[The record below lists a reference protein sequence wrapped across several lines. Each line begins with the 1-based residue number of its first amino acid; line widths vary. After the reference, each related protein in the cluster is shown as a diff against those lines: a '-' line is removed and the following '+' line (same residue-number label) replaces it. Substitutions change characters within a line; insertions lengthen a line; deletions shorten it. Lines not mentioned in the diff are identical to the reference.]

1 MKKIILAGPMFF
13 CLRMR
18 DILGQSGFEFLEAST
33 NDEAWTI
40 HSAENVDL
48 ILSKEGIA
56 GMGIR
61 ELCQKVRSDHKLNRV
76 SVVLVCDLD
85 SDDTIDHEGLKVNG
99 IVSLESDEKELATTL
114 KEYTK
119 VPLRYQYRTV
129 TQIRVDGY
137 NSNAPLSCMI
147 ENIST
152 TGLLLQT
159 DNDLQE
165 GIGLSISFFLPKSK
179 RIMTNGQIVR
189 VIHGKKGDGVLYG
202 VRFDGIDV
210 KMQRDIEQFV
220 ESRC

>member
-1 MKKIILAGPMFF
+1 
-13 CLRMR
+13 
-18 DILGQSGFEFLEAST
+18 
-33 NDEAWTI
+33 
-40 HSAENVDL
+40 
-48 ILSKEGIA
+48 
-56 GMGIR
+56 
-61 ELCQKVRSDHKLNRV
+61 
-76 SVVLVCDLD
+76 
-85 SDDTIDHEGLKVNG
+85 
-99 IVSLESDEKELATTL
+99 
-114 KEYTK
+114 
-119 VPLRYQYRTV
+119 
-129 TQIRVDGY
+129 
-137 NSNAPLSCMI
+137 MI

-165 GIGLSISFFLPKSK
+165 GTGLSISFFLPKSK